1 MRKMHGFVEVK
12 EMHCAVLHTNV
23 MGLGGAYVQCARAW
37 AIPAQENAGLIDT
50 VKLFCHVWHKGLGLV
65 QDRLITYR
73 RQAIPS
79 QENLSLADFV
89 SLEPQAL
96 ANKLVKSYTL
106 MSNELVT
113 EEA

>member
-1 MRKMHGFVEVK
+1 MRKMHDFVEVK
-12 EMHCAVLHTNV
+12 EMHCAVLHTNE
-23 MGLGGAYVQCARAW
+23 MGFGGAYVQCVRAW

-50 VKLFCHVWHKGLGLV
+50 VKLLCHVWHKNLV

-73 RQAIPS
+73 RQALS
-79 QENLSLADFV
+79 QEILSLADFIA
-89 SLEPQAL
+89 LEPQEL
-96 ANKLVKSYTL
+96 LNKLVKSYTL

>member
-12 EMHCAVLHTNV
+12 EMHCAVLRTNA
-23 MGLGGAYVQCARAW
+23 MGLGGAYVQCVRAW

-50 VKLFCHVWHKGLGLV
+50 VKLLCHVWHKNLV

-73 RQAIPS
+73 RQALPS
-79 QENLSLADFV
+79 QENLNLADFV
-89 SLEPQAL
+89 ALEPQAL

-113 EEA
+113 EEVA